1 VIELDSRQVEAHP
14 KIKSFPFRGAHR
26 FQFTIRPPQLADSTK
41 FRLVV
46 SFQFTV
52 RSGCHIR
59 VTSPTVDAINVVVS
73 VTENE
78 YKQRRRVSLNVYFLV
93 YRADF
98 PKVA

>member
-1 VIELDSRQVEAHP
+1 LSWTRGKSKLIRRSSHFLSEAR
-14 KIKSFPFRGAHR
+14 IAFS
-26 FQFTIRPPQLADSTK
+26 FTIRPPQLADSTK

-59 VTSPTVDAINVVVS
+59 VTSPTIDAINVVVS